1 MTQTPDTAAA
11 LALPPALSGWIES
24 NPVLGPLAALAAL
37 ALIAWLAAVVVRR
50 WLLGLIGRVVSRTSF
65 TWDDALEEHRV
76 FARVSLI
83 APAAVVYYGLPLIPG
98 LPAGAVLVGQR
109 VAAASTILFLA
120 LALTALTSAANDI
133 YARTPDAQNRP
144 IKGYLQVVNI
154 FVLIVA
160 VALIVARLIDRSPV
174 VFLSGV
180 GALTAVILLIFRD
193 TILSLVASVQLAAN
207 DMVRI
212 GDWIEVP
219 QFGADGEVVDVA
231 LHTIKVQN
239 WDKTITTIPT
249 HALISDSFK
258 NWRGM
263 SEAGGRRIKRALAID
278 MNSVGFLEEDE
289 LDRLGSWELLHAYVS
304 ERREAVASFNSH
316 REVPE
321 GIVPHRRRLTN
332 LGTFR
337 AYVFAYLRAHPDL
350 HQDMTVLV
358 RHLAPTS
365 GGLPMEIYAF
375 TNDTAWAT
383 YERVQADIM
392 DHLLSVLPE
401 FGLRVFQDPSGADLR
416 ALGGP
421 RPDARGTAGGGLD
434 TRGASGGG
442 PETRGASGGGP
453 DARGASG
460 GGEGETA
467 DAEGQ
472 GAWLG

>member
-1 MTQTPDTAAA
+1 MIQVPDSTTTIRLPVAVTEWFAA
-11 LALPPALSGWIES
+11 
-24 NPVLGPLAALAAL
+24 NPVFGPLAGLAAL
-37 ALIAWLAAVVVRR
+37 ALVAWLAAVVVRH
-50 WLLGLIGRVVSRTSF
+50 WLLGLIGRVVSRTRF
-65 TWDDALEEHRV
+65 TWDDALQEHRV

-83 APAAVVYYGLPLIPG
+83 APAAIVYYGLPLIPG
-98 LPAGAVLVGQR
+98 LPGAAVLVGQR
-109 VAAASTILFLA
+109 VAAASTILFVA
-120 LALTALTSAANDI
+120 LALTAIAGAANDI
-133 YARTPDAQNRP
+133 YARRPDAQSRP

-154 FVLIVA
+154 FVFIVA
-160 VALIVARLIDRSPV
+160 AALIVARLIDRSPV
-174 VFLSGV
+174 VFLSGI

-219 QFGADGEVVDVA
+219 KYGADGDVVDVA

-278 MNSVGFLEEDE
+278 MNSVGFLEEDDIE
-289 LDRLGSWELLHAYVS
+289 RLGSWELLHDYVS
-304 ERREAVASFNSH
+304 ERVEAVESFNRQ

-321 GIVPHRRRLTN
+321 GVIPHRRRLTN

-337 AYVFAYLRAHPDL
+337 AYVLAYLRARPDV
-350 HQDMTVLV
+350 HQDMTLLV
-358 RHLAPTS
+358 RQLAPTEA
-365 GGLPMEIYAF
+365 GLPLEIYVF
-375 TNDTAWAT
+375 TRDTAWAV
-383 YERVQADIM
+383 YEGIQADIM

-401 FGLRVFQDPSGADLR
+401 FGLRVFQGPAGADVR

-421 RPDARGTAGGGLD
+421 APDARDTAPGVVGGEATDAGGEAAGV
-434 TRGASGGG
+434 G
-442 PETRGASGGGP
+442 
-453 DARGASG
+453 
-460 GGEGETA
+460 
-467 DAEGQ
+467 
-472 GAWLG
+472 